1 MATPINIRTNLGAE
15 SFSTNAWMSSQMY
28 NSPVDSEPAP
38 LDSIPSQPT
47 TRSDQELYQPPTP
60 ETSPRL
66 PTTGLPTTILPRRS
80 SRFSVSVIKEHGK
93 AKTNSVEPQQRK
105 PSRFSLSMTPST
117 TQQQLASPST
127 SGEHGMDGSQESA
140 SRTSSS
146 TPPINVIPPTPGHE
160 YPAASH
166 FQLSP
171 AAEPLSSAPRATP
184 LTIACMRPHTV
195 AKIDPLPPPSP
206 LLKAHTLAKSKP
218 VLPEGTELADD
229 DFHTVPTKVE
239 PAVQVWHKGRFTV
252 TKEHSTHWR
261 PRQSLSRA
269 RSRFEITKVAAEEP
283 LKGGLS
289 VALGDVS
296 VAD

>member
-1 MATPINIRTNLGAE
+1 MATPINIRTNLGAGP
-15 SFSTNAWMSSQMY
+15 FSTNAWMSSQIY

-38 LDSIPSQPT
+38 LDVIPLQPT
-47 TRSDQELYQPPTP
+47 TRSDAVPYEPPTP

-66 PTTGLPTTILPRRS
+66 PTTGLPATILPRRS
-80 SRFSVSVIKEHGK
+80 SRFSVSVIKEQGK
-93 AKTNSVEPQQRK
+93 TKANSVEPQQRK

-117 TQQQLASPST
+117 TQQQASPSA
-127 SGEHGMDGSQESA
+127 SAEHALDGSQEGA
-140 SRTSSS
+140 RTCSS

-160 YPAASH
+160 YPAASQFH
-166 FQLSP
+166 LSP
-171 AAEPLSSAPRATP
+171 AAEPLSSTPRAVP

-195 AKIDPLPPPSP
+195 AKIDPLPPASP
-206 LLKAHTLAKSKP
+206 PLKAHTLAKSKP
-218 VLPEGTELADD
+218 VLPEGTELAND
-229 DFHTVPTKVE
+229 DFHTVPAKVE

-283 LKGGLS
+283 LKSGLS
-289 VALGDVS
+289 VALADVS